1 MKRFLLFL
9 PLVGLAFAGTEV
21 TLKTSTGALN
31 GTLEIPATAEKSCV
45 VLILA
50 GSGPTDRDGNSL
62 GLSGKND
69 SLKLVA
75 TALAKAGIPSL
86 RGDKRGVAASKAA
99 GPNEEDLRFDS
110 YVDDT
115 VAWIDFLQSV
125 RGYQKVIILGH
136 SEGGLIGL
144 VAAAQKPVAGYIS
157 VAGSSRRASVVLR
170 EQLATQ
176 LPPKLR
182 TEANVI
188 LQQLDQGVLVNKFSA
203 ALDPVFRKSVQ
214 PYLISWFHYTP
225 TEEIARLTCPI
236 LIIQGT
242 TDIQVSTTDADALQ
256 SASPGSSLVKID
268 GMNHVLKE
276 VPTDEKSQLASYADP
291 ELPLAPGL
299 MAPIEAFIRKIAD
312 ASQP

>member
-1 MKRFLLFL
+1 MQRFLLFL
-9 PLVGLAFAGTEV
+9 PLLGLAFAGTEV
-21 TLKTSTGALN
+21 TLKTSTGALH
-31 GTLEIPATAEKSCV
+31 GTLESPAKPEKSCV

-62 GLSGKND
+62 GLSGKNN

-75 TALAKAGIPSL
+75 TALANAGIPSL
-86 RGDKRGVAASKAA
+86 RVDKRGIAASKAA
-99 GPNEEDLRFDS
+99 GPKEEDLRFDT
-110 YVDDT
+110 YVKDT
-115 VAWIDFLQSV
+115 IAWIDFLQSAQ
-125 RGYQKVIILGH
+125 GYQKIIVLGH
-136 SEGGLIGL
+136 SEGALVGL
-144 VAAAQKPVAGYIS
+144 VAATQKPVAGYIS

-170 EQLATQ
+170 GQLATQ
-176 LPPKLR
+176 LPSKLR

-188 LQQLDQGVLVNKFSA
+188 LQQLDQGVLVNKVSA
-203 ALDPVFRKSVQ
+203 PLDPVFRQSVQ

-242 TDIQVSTTDADALQ
+242 TDIQVPTTDADALHD
-256 SASPGSSLVKID
+256 ASPGSKLVKID

-276 VPTDEKSQLASYADP
+276 VATDEKSQLASYSDP
-291 ELPLAPGL
+291 ALPLAPEL
-299 MAPIEAFIRKIAD
+299 MAPIEAFIRKITD